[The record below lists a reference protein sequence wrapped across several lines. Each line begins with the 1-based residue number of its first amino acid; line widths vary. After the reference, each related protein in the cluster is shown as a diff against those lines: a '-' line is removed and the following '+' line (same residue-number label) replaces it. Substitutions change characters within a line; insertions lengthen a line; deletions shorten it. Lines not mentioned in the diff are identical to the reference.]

1 MQCRA
6 LHPLLT
12 EGLGLFFPAAA
23 LHAVVSPLI
32 WVALLGFVL
41 PFAHAIPSSQ
51 WHAHEMI
58 FGTYGAALAGF
69 LTSAVPEWT
78 DTPPR
83 QGRALLFLLALWLPG
98 RIVGLLGMDVLVL
111 LAAVTDA
118 AFLGLLLWYVSKPL
132 LERRSTQHASFVA
145 WVALLAATEI
155 AVRWAWVIGMT
166 SLAERLLQAA
176 LMIFLALFS
185 LALARINVVVI
196 NLALDPTGQST
207 PYRPHPGRRNLTA
220 GLVSIYAVA
229 ALALPQSTVPTY
241 LALAAAAAFLDRL
254 AEWFIGAAVF
264 RMHVLALAMANLLA
278 GAGFLL
284 IGLSGLGVSI
294 SKLSGIHLLSVGS
307 LGLAVISVLII
318 AGLRHT
324 GRPLTLPW
332 QGHVAVIMM
341 TGAGLVRALP
351 ELAGFPS
358 FLGAH
363 YLLSAALWSGAFAVW
378 LTGFV
383 PLLLH
388 PLDDAASAHSGQP
401 ADPVPSMRPADT
413 LGRPAP

>member
-1 MQCRA
+1 VTPSCRCETQRCA
-6 LHPLLT
+6 VHPLLA
-12 EGLGLFFPAAA
+12 EGLRLFFPAAA
-23 LHAVVSPLI
+23 LHAVVSPLL
-32 WVALLGFVL
+32 WVALLGFEF
-41 PFAHAIPSSQ
+41 PFARGVPSSQ

-83 QGRALLFLLALWLPG
+83 HGRALLLLLALWLPG
-98 RIVGLLGMDVLVL
+98 RVMGLLGLDMLML
-111 LAAVTDA
+111 PAAAIDA

-132 LERRSTQHASFVA
+132 LERRSTQHASFVV
-145 WVALLAATEI
+145 WVGLLAAIEM
-155 AVRWAWVIGMT
+155 AVRWAWLTGMT
-166 SLAERLLQAA
+166 SLAGRLLHAA
-176 LMIFLALFS
+176 LMIFLVLFS

-196 NLALDPTGQST
+196 NLALDPSGQST

-229 ALALPQSTVPTY
+229 ALALPQSMIPAY

-254 AEWFIGAAVF
+254 AEWFIGAAVL
-264 RMHVLALAMANLLA
+264 RTHVLSLAAANAFA
-278 GAGFLL
+278 GGGFLL

-294 SKLSGIHLLSVGS
+294 SGLTGMHLLSVGA

-324 GRPLTLPW
+324 GRPIRLPW

-341 TGAGLVRALP
+341 TAAGLVRVLP
-351 ELAGFPS
+351 EIADVPS

-378 LTGFV
+378 LAGFV

-388 PLDDAASAHSGQP
+388 PLDETASEQSA
-401 ADPVPSMRPADT
+401 RPC
-413 LGRPAP
+413 